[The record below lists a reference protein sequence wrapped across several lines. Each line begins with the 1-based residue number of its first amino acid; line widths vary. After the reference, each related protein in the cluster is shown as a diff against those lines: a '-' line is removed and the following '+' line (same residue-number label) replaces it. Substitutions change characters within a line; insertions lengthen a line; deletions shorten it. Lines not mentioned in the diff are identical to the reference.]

1 MKPGALVTALG
12 IGQICS
18 WGSLYYSFPLIAEA
32 MGLEF
37 GWSKTDLYGAATV
50 GLILAALAAY
60 PVGVAVDRGHGRWVM
75 GLSSV
80 AAGILFILWS
90 NVSSI
95 FAFYLLTAGIGAL
108 QAATLYEPAFAVI
121 ARRVGPL
128 NSRRGITNI
137 TLWGGFASTVFIPLV
152 QWLLDGWGWRD
163 ALIVLGV
170 INIVLCGG
178 VYFWFIR
185 PQHDTIS
192 QDKAAAGHQR
202 ALDKQAVRET
212 LRLPVFWTLFL
223 SLTVYAAMFSAFTFH
238 MYPLLIERGLDTA
251 SVVHAIALIGPAQ
264 VTGRVAIGMFAAKAS
279 MRAIGSVM
287 VASFPITFGALAFVG
302 PEYWPVA
309 FICVAY
315 GAANGI
321 FTIVRSLVV
330 PEMLSRHAYGAINGL
345 LTIPAT
351 LARAAAPLGAAML
364 WSVSAS
370 YDSVLG
376 AIVICAL
383 ILAAS
388 FWIATWLSRKSL
400 SQIQQQ

>member
-1 MKPGALVTALG
+1 MKPGTLVTALG

-32 MGLEF
+32 MGAEY

-50 GLILAALAAY
+50 GLILAAVAAY
-60 PVGVAVDRGHGRWVM
+60 PVGVAVDRGYGRWVM
-75 GLSSV
+75 GVSSV
-80 AAGILFILWS
+80 TAGALFILWS

-95 FAFYLLTAGIGAL
+95 LAFYLITAGIGAL
-108 QAATLYEPAFAVI
+108 HAATLYEPAFAVV

-128 NSRRGITNI
+128 RSRREITNI

-163 ALIVLGV
+163 ALVVLGV
-170 INIVLCGG
+170 VNIGICGG
-178 VYFWFIR
+178 VYFGFIR
-185 PQHDTIS
+185 PRHDTIS
-192 QDKAAAGHQR
+192 QDKTAARGQIAR
-202 ALDKQAVRET
+202 DRQAVRDT

-264 VTGRVAIGMFAAKAS
+264 VAGRVAIGMFAANAS

-287 VASFPITFGALAFVG
+287 VASFPITFSALALVG
-302 PEYWPVA
+302 PAYWPVA

-330 PEMLSRHAYGAINGL
+330 PEMLSPHAYGAINGL

-351 LARAAAPLGAAML
+351 LARAAAPLAAAML
-364 WSVSAS
+364 WSVAAS

-376 AIVICAL
+376 AIVLCAL

-388 FWIATWLSRKSL
+388 FWLATWLSRRPRRA
-400 SQIQQQ
+400 